1 MVDLTEEVA
10 PELDGILLL
19 IVPAAVVVELLIFVL
34 DQILFTLV

>member
-19 IVPAAVVVELLIFVL
+19 ILQVEGAEELPISV
-34 DQILFTLV
+34 